1 MLSFFKF
8 ITFNN
13 MSSSKIIKVNATR
26 STNDRVK
33 MLIKSKK
40 IESGDIIVAKYQY
53 GGRGQHVNKW
63 YSSYGKNLLCS
74 MLYRPLDL
82 NVNQVF
88 SINQVVSLAVLKTIR
103 KFNKEKCLIK
113 WPNDILSVNK
123 KISGILVENSLSL
136 NQVNYSIIGVGI
148 NVNQVLFK
156 KSPNATSLKKISN
169 SNIIIREVLN
179 ELMNNYKFFFSKLSE
194 IKYINEE
201 YNKNIFGKDGCRVI
215 INGKRQY
222 GKIIS
227 ISNNGI
233 VKLNL
238 YSKGIQEYDPRNIK
252 ILYD

>member
-1 MLSFFKF
+1 
-8 ITFNN
+8 
-13 MSSSKIIKVNATR
+13 MSASKIIKVNATR

-40 IESGDIIVAKYQY
+40 IESGDIIVAKYQF
-53 GGRGQHVNKW
+53 GGRGQHTNKW

-82 NVNQVF
+82 NANQIF
-88 SINQVVSLAVLKTIR
+88 YINQVASLAVLKTIR
-103 KFNKEKCLIK
+103 EFSKEKCFIK

-156 KSPNATSLKKISN
+156 KLSNVTSLKKILN
-169 SNIIIREVLN
+169 SNIIIQEVLN
-179 ELMNNYKFFFSKLSE
+179 KLIENYKFYFSRIDKVD
-194 IKYINEE
+194 YINNE
-201 YNKNIFGKDGCRVI
+201 YNKNIFGKDGCEFI
-215 INGKRQY
+215 IDGRKHY
-222 GKIIS
+222 GKIIN

-233 VKLNL
+233 IKLKL
-238 YSKGIQEYDPRNIK
+238 DSTRTQKYDPRKVK

>member
-1 MLSFFKF
+1 
-8 ITFNN
+8 
-13 MSSSKIIKVNATR
+13 MSAPKIIKVNATR

-40 IESGDIIVAKYQY
+40 IKSGDFIVAKYQY
-53 GGRGQHVNKW
+53 KGRGQHTNKW

-103 KFNKEKCLIK
+103 KFNNEKCLIK

-123 KISGILVENSLSL
+123 KISGILIENSLSL
-136 NQVNYSIIGVGI
+136 KQINYSIIGVGI

-156 KSPNATSLKKISN
+156 KLPNATSLKKNSN
-169 SNIIIREVLN
+169 SDIIIQEVLN
-179 ELMNNYKFFFSKLSE
+179 ELIDNYKFFLSKINESD
-194 IKYINEE
+194 YINEE
-201 YNKNIFGKDGCRVI
+201 YNKNIFGKDGCNFI

-222 GKIIS
+222 GNIIS

-233 VKLNL
+233 VKLKL
-238 YSKGIQEYDPRNIK
+238 DSKGIQEFDPRKIR

>member
-1 MLSFFKF
+1 MYV
-8 ITFNN
+8 
-13 MSSSKIIKVNATR
+13 SKIIKVNATR
-26 STNDRVK
+26 STNDKVK

-40 IESGDIIVAKYQY
+40 IKSGDIIIAKYQY
-53 GGRGQHVNKW
+53 GGRGQHKNKW

-148 NVNQVLFK
+148 NINQVSFK
-156 KSPNATSLKKISN
+156 KLPNATSLKKISN
-169 SNIIIREVLN
+169 SNIIIQEVFN
-179 ELMNNYKFFFSKLSE
+179 ELIDNYKFFLSKINESD
-194 IKYINEE
+194 YINKE
-201 YNKNIFGKDGCRVI
+201 YNKNIFGKNGCKLI
-215 INGKRQY
+215 ISGRRQH
-222 GKIIS
+222 GNIIS

-238 YSKGIQEYDPRNIK
+238 NSKGIQEYDHSKVK
-252 ILYD
+252 ILYN

>member
-1 MLSFFKF
+1 
-8 ITFNN
+8 
-13 MSSSKIIKVNATR
+13 MSASKIIKVNATR

-148 NVNQVLFK
+148 NINQVSFK
-156 KSPNATSLKKISN
+156 KLPNATSLKKISN
-169 SNIIIREVLN
+169 SDIIIQEVLN
-179 ELMNNYKFFFSKLSE
+179 ELIENYRFFFSRINEL
-194 IKYINEE
+194 KYINEE
-201 YNKNIFGKDGCRVI
+201 YNKNIFGKDGCKIVV
-215 INGKRQY
+215 NGRRQN
-222 GKIIS
+222 GKIIN

-238 YSKGIQEYDPRNIK
+238 YSKGIQEFDPRKIK

>member
-1 MLSFFKF
+1 
-8 ITFNN
+8 

-40 IESGDIIVAKYQY
+40 IESGDIVVAKYQY
-53 GGRGQHVNKW
+53 GGRGQNTNKW

-74 MLYRPLDL
+74 ILYRPLD
-82 NVNQVF
+82 VNANQIF
-88 SINQVVSLAVLKTIR
+88 CINQVVSLAVLETVR
-103 KFNKEKCLIK
+103 KFNKEKCFIK
-113 WPNDILSVNK
+113 WPNDIMSVNK

-156 KSPNATSLKKISN
+156 KLPNATSLKKISN
-169 SNIIIREVLN
+169 SDIIIQEVLN
-179 ELMNNYKFFFSKLSE
+179 ELIENYKFYFSRINELR
-194 IKYINEE
+194 YINEE
-201 YNKNIFGKDGCRVI
+201 YNKNIFGKDGCKFVVDGR
-215 INGKRQY
+215 RQH

-233 VKLNL
+233 VKLKID
-238 YSKGIQEYDPRNIK
+238 SKRIQEFDPRKIK

>member
-1 MLSFFKF
+1 
-8 ITFNN
+8 
-13 MSSSKIIKVNATR
+13 MSASKIIKVNATR

-40 IESGDIIVAKYQY
+40 IESGDIVVAKYQY
-53 GGRGQHVNKW
+53 GGRGQNTNKW

-74 MLYRPLDL
+74 MLYRPLDV
-82 NVNQVF
+82 NVNQIF
-88 SINQVVSLAVLKTIR
+88 CINQVVSLAVLKTIR
-103 KFNKEKCLIK
+103 KFNKEKCFIK
-113 WPNDILSVNK
+113 WPNDIMSVNK

-156 KSPNATSLKKISN
+156 KLPNATSLKKISN
-169 SNIIIREVLN
+169 SDIIIQEVLN
-179 ELMNNYKFFFSKLSE
+179 KLIENYKFYFSRINEL
-194 IKYINEE
+194 KYINEE
-201 YNKNIFGKDGCRVI
+201 YNKNIFGKDGCKFVVDGRI
-215 INGKRQY
+215 QH

-233 VKLNL
+233 VKLKL
-238 YSKGIQEYDPRNIK
+238 DSEGIQEFDPRKIR

>member
-1 MLSFFKF
+1 
-8 ITFNN
+8 
-13 MSSSKIIKVNATR
+13 MSASKIIKVNATR

-40 IESGDIIVAKYQY
+40 IESGDIVVAKYQY
-53 GGRGQHVNKW
+53 GGRGQNINKW

-74 MLYRPLDL
+74 ILYRPLD
-82 NVNQVF
+82 VNANQIF
-88 SINQVVSLAVLKTIR
+88 CINQVVSLAVLETIR
-103 KFNKEKCLIK
+103 KFNKDKCFIK
-113 WPNDILSVNK
+113 WPYDIMSVNK

-156 KSPNATSLKKISN
+156 KLPNATSLKKISN
-169 SNIIIREVLN
+169 SDIIIQEVLN
-179 ELMNNYKFFFSKLSE
+179 ELIENYKFYFTRINELRW
-194 IKYINEE
+194 INEE
-201 YNKNIFGKDGCRVI
+201 YNKNIFGKDGCNFVV
-215 INGKRQY
+215 NGRRQH
-222 GKIIS
+222 GKIIN

-238 YSKGIQEYDPRNIK
+238 YSKGIQEFDPRKIK

>member
-1 MLSFFKF
+1 
-8 ITFNN
+8 
-13 MSSSKIIKVNATR
+13 MSASKIIKVNATR

-53 GGRGQHVNKW
+53 GGRGQHTNKW

-74 MLYRPLDL
+74 LLYRPLDL
-82 NVNQVF
+82 NVNQIF
-88 SINQVVSLAVLKTIR
+88 CINQLVSVAVLKTIE

-136 NQVNYSIIGVGI
+136 NHVNYSIIGVGI

-156 KSPNATSLKKISN
+156 KLPNATSLKKITKSN
-169 SNIIIREVLN
+169 FLIQEVLSELIENYRFYFSRIN
-179 ELMNNYKFFFSKLSE
+179 EVE
-194 IKYINEE
+194 YINRE
-201 YNKNIFGKDGCRVI
+201 YNKNIFGKDGCKFI
-215 INGKRQY
+215 INGRKQH
-222 GKIIS
+222 GKIIN

-233 VKLNL
+233 VKLNSE
-238 YSKGIQEYDPRNIK
+238 SKGIQEYDQRKVK

>member
-1 MLSFFKF
+1 
-8 ITFNN
+8 
-13 MSSSKIIKVNATR
+13 MSASKIIKVNATR

-53 GGRGQHVNKW
+53 GGRGQHINKW

-82 NVNQVF
+82 NVNQIF
-88 SINQVVSLAVLKTIR
+88 CINQLASLVVLKTIK

-123 KISGILVENSLSL
+123 KISGILIENSLSL

-169 SNIIIREVLN
+169 RNIVIQEVLN
-179 ELMNNYKFFFSKLSE
+179 ELMNNYKFFFSRISE
-194 IKYINEE
+194 PKYINEE
-201 YNKNIFGKDGCRVI
+201 YNKNIFGKDGCRFR

-227 ISNNGI
+227 VSNNGI

-238 YSKGIQEYDPRNIK
+238 DSKGIQEYDPRNVK

>member
-40 IESGDIIVAKYQY
+40 IKSGDFIVAKYQY
-53 GGRGQHVNKW
+53 GGRGQHTNKW

-74 MLYRPLDL
+74 LLYKPLDL
-82 NVNQVF
+82 NSNQVF
-88 SINQVVSLAVLKTIR
+88 CINQGVSLAVLKTIR
-103 KFNKEKCLIK
+103 KFNNEKCLIK

-123 KISGILVENSLSL
+123 KISGILIENSLSL
-136 NQVNYSIIGVGI
+136 KQINYSIIGVGI

-156 KSPNATSLKKISN
+156 KLPNATN
-169 SNIIIREVLN
+169 SNIIIQEELN
-179 ELMNNYKFFFSKLSE
+179 ELIDNYKFFLSKINESD
-194 IKYINEE
+194 YINEE
-201 YNKNIFGKDGCRVI
+201 YNKNIFGKDGCNFV

-222 GKIIS
+222 GNIIS

-233 VKLNL
+233 V
-238 YSKGIQEYDPRNIK
+238 
-252 ILYD
+252 